1 MSENDLIAEYVK
13 ENYPDLLE
21 TFDFAAYKLLAHVR
35 KTGEEFA
42 AAISEIDFSGAK
54 EAINKLAHYLSLA
67 NATDPQ
73 LLSCTGCKHENS
85 TDIIEYLKFCNICKR
100 GKNDEYEREYHE
112 DLYEA
117 KEGSE

>member
-1 MSENDLIAEYVK
+1 MSENDVIAEYVK

-21 TFDFAAYKLLAHVR
+21 TFDFAAYKLSAHVR
-35 KTGEEFA
+35 KIGEEFA
-42 AAISEIDFSGAK
+42 ATISEMDFSGVK

-85 TDIIEYLKFCNICKR
+85 TDIIEHLKFCNICKR
-100 GKNDEYEREYHE
+100 NKANAATRDDYE

-117 KEGSE
+117 KEEEE